1 MLSVNQVCKHYE
13 KNGATVKALD
23 GVSLSIEPGEFV
35 VVRGPSG
42 SGKTTLLLLAGA
54 LLPPGS
60 GEVLFEKKNIYSLSR
75 EQRASLRATSVGFV
89 FQQFNLIPYLSV
101 LDNVLA
107 PSLANPDSQA
117 TERANSLL
125 DRFNLAGRASHL
137 PAELSTGE
145 RQRVGLARALLN
157 RPRLLLAD
165 EPTGNLDDDNAQ
177 AVLSTLADFASEG
190 GAVLMVTH
198 SREAA
203 AYGHRAINLIQ
214 GKIAT

>member
-1 MLSVNQVCKHYE
+1 MLSVHQTSKHYE
-13 KNGATVKALD
+13 KNGTTVKALD
-23 GVSLSIEPGEFV
+23 SVSLSIEPGEFV

-54 LLPPGS
+54 LLPPSS
-60 GEVLFEKKNIYSLSR
+60 GEVLFENQNIYCLGR

-101 LDNVLA
+101 LENVLA
-107 PSLANPDSQA
+107 PSLANPDPQA
-117 TERANSLL
+117 PQRAAGLL
-125 DRFNLAGRASHL
+125 ERFNLDGRASHL

-165 EPTGNLDDDNAQ
+165 EPTGNLDDENAQ
-177 AVLSTLADFASEG
+177 TVLKSLADFAGEG

-198 SREAA
+198 SHEAA
-203 AYGHRAINLIQ
+203 AYGHRSINLRQ
-214 GKIAT
+214 GKIVT

>member
-1 MLSVNQVCKHYE
+1 MLRLSEVSKHYQ
-13 KNGATVKALD
+13 KNGATIKALD
-23 GVSLSIEPGEFV
+23 DASLCVEPGEFV

-60 GEVLFEKKNIYSLSR
+60 GEVLFDSTDIYTLSHD
-75 EQRASLRATSVGFV
+75 QRANLRATSIGFV

-107 PSLANPDSQA
+107 PSLAMPGADVA
-117 TERANSLL
+117 ERAASLL
-125 DRFNLAGRASHL
+125 ERFNLSERASHY

-145 RQRVGLARALLN
+145 RQRVGLARALVG

-165 EPTGNLDDDNAQ
+165 EPTGNLDDENAKV
-177 AVLSTLADFASEG
+177 VLNSLADFAGKG

-198 SREAA
+198 SRDAA
-203 AYGHRAINLIQ
+203 TFGHRAINLRQ
-214 GKIAT
+214 GKIVA